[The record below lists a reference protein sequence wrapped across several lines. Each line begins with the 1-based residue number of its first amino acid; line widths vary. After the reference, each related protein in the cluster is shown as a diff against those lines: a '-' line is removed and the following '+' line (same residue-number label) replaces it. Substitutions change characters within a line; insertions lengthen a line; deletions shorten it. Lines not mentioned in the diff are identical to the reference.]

1 MEARISTERHVQRQQ
16 KLKEQ
21 VDTRIAAAIEKKG
34 ILIVFTGNGKGK
46 STAAFGTVTRAVGH
60 GKTVGVAQY
69 IKGQW
74 DNGEYNLLQPLG
86 VEFHIMGT
94 GFTWETQNRQ
104 ADIDAAKE
112 VWSESKRMLADKRY
126 DLVVLDELT
135 YMLAYHYLD
144 TEEVIASLQNRPAQQ
159 SVIVTGRG
167 CHSQILKWRIR
178 SAKSAPSNM
187 LLITAFRRSRVSTG
201 NNCAWHPAR
210 RRFYISCGT
219 TDFASN
225 HSRNCCKCGESD
237 FSSCHVIIK
246 RLPVRIG
253 TSQGITISP
262 LSKSC

>member
-1 MEARISTERHVQRQQ
+1 MAKRW
-16 KLKEQ
+16 
-21 VDTRIAAAIEKKG
+21 
-34 ILIVFTGNGKGK
+34 
-46 STAAFGTVTRAVGH
+46 
-60 GKTVGVAQY
+60 GVAQY

-167 CHSQILKWRIR
+167 CHSQILKMADTVSEIR
-178 SAKSAPSNM
+178 PVKH
-187 LLITAFRRSRVSTG
+187 AFD
-201 NNCAWHPAR
+201 N
-210 RRFYISCGT
+210 
-219 TDFASN
+219 
-225 HSRNCCKCGESD
+225 
-237 FSSCHVIIK
+237 
-246 RLPVRIG
+246 
-253 TSQGITISP
+253 GIQAQPGIDW
-262 LSKSC
+262 